1 MRTPSKE
8 FLEKLEQNEAYQ
20 FIVNHPKPDFTE
32 LDKEC
37 EKFEKKMLEA
47 QAEDRKK
54 MMEALDR

>member
-8 FLEKLEQNEAYQ
+8 FMEKLKQSEAYQ

-37 EKFEKKMLEA
+37 EKVEKSMRKAQEEDRKKMLEA
-47 QAEDRKK
+47 LHR
-54 MMEALDR
+54 